1 MGDSTPI
8 ADDRVQIYCSS
19 AVRGLVKAQKRG
31 GETYDDVLRK
41 MVSQYDPEL
50 GYVGGSKEQQVKGQE
65 QGPGQW

>member
-50 GYVGGSKEQQVKGQE
+50 GCADGSKEQKQKQE
-65 QGPGQW
+65 QEPGKW